1 METKLGGDKA
11 REITDYLP
19 FDGAIH
25 TNTIGYAGG
34 LWLLWNSDKV
44 DIQSLAN
51 TEQEIHVKVKV
62 CSSNLNWILFAI
74 YVSPKSEERKIL
86 WENLAKVSEL
96 YNLLWVMAGDF
107 NEPLV
112 DEDKFG
118 GRGVNINQSL
128 LFKECLD
135 RCRMV
140 DLGFLGPRYI
150 WTNKRDINNLILE
163 RIDRFF
169 MNPEWCML
177 HPEAKITH
185 LPRCHSDHCPVLLE
199 TNPGRTMSLIKPFRF
214 QEF

>member
-1 METKLGGDKA
+1 
-11 REITDYLP
+11 
-19 FDGAIH
+19 
-25 TNTIGYAGG
+25 
-34 LWLLWNSDKV
+34 
-44 DIQSLAN
+44 
-51 TEQEIHVKVKV
+51 
-62 CSSNLNWILFAI
+62 
-74 YVSPKSEERKIL
+74 
-86 WENLAKVSEL
+86 
-96 YNLLWVMAGDF
+96 MADDF

-118 GRGVNINQSL
+118 GRGVSINQSL

-140 DLGFLGPRYI
+140 DLGFLGPRYT
-150 WTNKRDINNLILE
+150 WTNKRDSNNLILE

-169 MNPEWCML
+169 MNPKWCML

-199 TNPGRTMSLIKPFRF
+199 TNPGRTVSFIKPFRF